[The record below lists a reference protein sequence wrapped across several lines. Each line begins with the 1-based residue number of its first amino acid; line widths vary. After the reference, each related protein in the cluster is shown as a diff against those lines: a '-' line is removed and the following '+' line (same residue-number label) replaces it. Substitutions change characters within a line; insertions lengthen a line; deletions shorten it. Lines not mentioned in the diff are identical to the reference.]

1 MKTIIMFVY
10 SILAYL
16 IAFAS
21 LLYWI
26 LSVSGLIPVISI
38 DRTAGFSFTQAF
50 IKDLGLVMLFGIQ
63 HSVMAR
69 KSFKKW
75 ITRILP
81 MPIERSTYV
90 LISGILLAFLV
101 WQWEPMGGTIWT
113 IPYDSVLYY
122 IIYILF
128 FAGWT
133 ILFISTFLINHFDLF
148 GLRQTYHELLK
159 RPYRPL
165 EFKVKAFYKY
175 VRHPLYLGGIVGIWA
190 SPTMT
195 LTHLCFAILLTGY
208 FVLGALFE
216 EKDLVSDFG
225 DDYRNYQKETGMF
238 IPHVKEYKKPYRG
251 NFIRSVK

>member
-16 IAFAS
+16 IGFVS
-21 LLYWI
+21 LLFWI
-26 LSVSGLIPVISI
+26 LSVSRLIPFISI
-38 DRTAGFSFTQAF
+38 DRTAGLSFPQAF

-101 WQWEPMGGTIWT
+101 WQWEPMGGTIWS
-113 IPYDSVLYY
+113 IPEGSILYY
-122 IIYILF
+122 VIYTLF
-128 FAGWT
+128 FAGWA

-148 GLRQTYHELLK
+148 GLRQTYHELL
-159 RPYRPL
+159 RIPYKPL

-175 VRHPLYLGGIVGIWA
+175 VRHPLYFGLIVGIWA
-190 SPTMT
+190 TPTMT
-195 LTHLCFAILLTGY
+195 LTHLCFAILLTSY
-208 FVLGALFE
+208 IVIGALFE
-216 EKDLVSDFG
+216 EKDLIRDFG
-225 DDYRNYQKETGMF
+225 DDYRNYQKKTRMF
-238 IPHVKEYKKPYRG
+238 IPYVKENK
-251 NFIRSVK
+251 

>member
-81 MPIERSTYV
+81 CPSSEV
-90 LISGILLAFLV
+90 
-101 WQWEPMGGTIWT
+101 PM
-113 IPYDSVLYY
+113 Y
-122 IIYILF
+122 
-128 FAGWT
+128 
-133 ILFISTFLINHFDLF
+133 
-148 GLRQTYHELLK
+148 
-159 RPYRPL
+159 
-165 EFKVKAFYKY
+165 
-175 VRHPLYLGGIVGIWA
+175 
-190 SPTMT
+190 
-195 LTHLCFAILLTGY
+195 
-208 FVLGALFE
+208 
-216 EKDLVSDFG
+216 
-225 DDYRNYQKETGMF
+225 
-238 IPHVKEYKKPYRG
+238 
-251 NFIRSVK
+251 